1 MESRDPAGSASR
13 SPDARENGPS
23 PDGASPGGVPRREG
37 EAPVS
42 PYADRRTHA
51 EAKPVGSGPPDD
63 DIAIEFRGVS
73 KAFGDK
79 VILEN
84 ASLSI
89 PKGNSAVVMGGSG
102 TGKSVTIKHVVQL
115 LSPDAGEVW
124 VLGQRVDTLPKD
136 EMDVLRLRIGYLF
149 QSGALFDSM
158 TVLENMDFILSRH
171 SEKNASERKDRIM
184 ETLSWVDIEPQANQY
199 PAELSG
205 GQRKR
210 AGLARSIILEPEIML
225 YDEPTTG
232 LDPISVRNVSKLI
245 TRLRDERG
253 ITSISITHDLLCAEM
268 ISDYIYFLV
277 DRTFAVNGTLPEVAA
292 TDHPFLEQF
301 FGDDAARIAALE
313 TVGGRP
319 HTPSRPA
326 ARPVTA

>member
-1 MESRDPAGSASR
+1 MESRDLAAAPETRPEAA
-13 SPDARENGPS
+13 
-23 PDGASPGGVPRREG
+23 PRREG
-37 EAPVS
+37 DAPVS

-73 KAFGDK
+73 KAFGSK
-79 VILEN
+79 VILKD
-84 ASLSI
+84 ASLAI

-115 LSPDAGEVW
+115 LTPDEGEVW
-124 VLGQRVDTLPKD
+124 VLGQRVDTLAKD
-136 EMDVLRLRIGYLF
+136 EMDALRLRIGYLF

-158 TVLENMDFILSRH
+158 TVYENMDFILSRH
-171 SEKNASERKDRIM
+171 TEMSADDRKGRIL
-184 ETLSWVDIEPQANQY
+184 ETLSWVDIEKQANQY

-210 AGLARSIILEPEIML
+210 AGLARSIVLEPEIML

-232 LDPISVRNVSKLI
+232 LDPISVRNVSRLI

-268 ISDYIYFLV
+268 IADYIYFLV
-277 DRTFAVNGTLPEVAA
+277 DQTYAVQGTLPEVAA
-292 TDHPFLEQF
+292 SDHPFLQEF
-301 FGDDAARIAALE
+301 FGDEADRLASLDPAGARMAA
-313 TVGGRP
+313 
-319 HTPSRPA
+319 PA
-326 ARPVTA
+326 AR